1 MFLPRAALGPSSLE
15 VFLEVPDIQWPLR
28 VWSHPCGSCLGGEG
42 WNKTDLVFS
51 SFLNHPL
58 MRTAFPWEM
67 KPVQHSAFLV

>member
-1 MFLPRAALGPSSLE
+1 MAPQGLE
-15 VFLEVPDIQWPLR
+15 SPL
-28 VWSHPCGSCLGGEG
+28 WILFKGGEG

-51 SFLNHPL
+51 SFLNYPL